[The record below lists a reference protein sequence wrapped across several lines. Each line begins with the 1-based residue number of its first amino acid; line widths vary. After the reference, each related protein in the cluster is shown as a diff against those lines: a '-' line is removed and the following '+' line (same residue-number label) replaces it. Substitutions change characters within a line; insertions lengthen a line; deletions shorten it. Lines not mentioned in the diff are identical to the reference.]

1 MILEQWQKIKS
12 RNKQINGETYKK
24 INRKKKLISW
34 QLIATSFQLIINI
47 ENKKFFK
54 IKIIKQN

>member
-47 ENKKFFK
+47 ENKTFFK
-54 IKIIKQN
+54 IKL